1 MYFFIFK
8 GAHVFIS
15 GSAKRMPADVK
26 AALKAVIT
34 TYGRKTEEEADAM
47 ISMMEKKGKYVVEAW
62 S

>member
-1 MYFFIFK
+1 
-8 GAHVFIS
+8 
-15 GSAKRMPADVK
+15 MPADVK

-34 TYGRKTEEEADAM
+34 TYGRKTEEEAAAM